1 MCVCV
6 CGWPACPG
14 CKIKALRA
22 KTNTYIKTP
31 ARGDDP
37 VFVITGRQQD
47 VSLARHE
54 ILSAADHFSQIRA
67 SRGRASAASPA
78 AAPAP
83 AGGHV
88 TCEVRVP
95 VRAVGL
101 VVGPKGSTV
110 KRIQQLTQTYIV
122 TPSRGT
128 QPVFEVVGAPDNVD
142 RARSISTARS
152 LINR

>member
-1 MCVCV
+1 
-6 CGWPACPG
+6 
-14 CKIKALRA
+14 
-22 KTNTYIKTP
+22 
-31 ARGDDP
+31 
-37 VFVITGRQQD
+37 
-47 VSLARHE
+47 
-54 ILSAADHFSQIRA
+54 
-67 SRGRASAASPA
+67 
-78 AAPAP
+78 
-83 AGGHV
+83 
-88 TCEVRVP
+88 VRVP

-142 RARSISTARS
+142 RARSVSTARS